1 MKEKD
6 VKKMDTKEI
15 IEFVK
20 KLRDIIHE
28 GEKSRIK
35 GKEYDY
41 FEHLCFQD
49 CVWDEVIPTLQQG
62 EACRA
67 ICKAIKEIFKHNH
80 LSYVDMDLFNE
91 LERKYS
97 PKSTESLKELS
108 ELMEIDYEGAWKEL
122 KGRYRK
128 RIIKHEGQELQ
139 ENILWQ
145 DIYTENMNNIF
156 RDIERKHTNAQ
167 RRIK

>member
-1 MKEKD
+1 MDILEAIAWVRLLTAYLNSPASCEIKEH
-6 VKKMDTKEI
+6 KENL
-15 IEFVK
+15 ENC
-20 KLRDIIHE
+20 
-28 GEKSRIK
+28 EKA
-35 GKEYDY
+35 
-41 FEHLCFQD
+41 
-49 CVWDEVIPTLQQG
+49 DEIVGMLQQG
-62 EACRA
+62 EAYKA
-67 ICKAIKEIFKHNH
+67 ICKAIKEIFQHNH
-80 LSYVDMDLFNE
+80 LSYVDFDLFNE
-91 LERKYS
+91 LEQKYF
-97 PKSTESLKELS
+97 PKSKELS

>member
-1 MKEKD
+1 MNTTEAIAW
-6 VKKMDTKEI
+6 VRLLTACLNSPAS
-15 IEFVK
+15 F
-20 KLRDIIHE
+20 
-28 GEKSRIK
+28 RIK
-35 GKEYDY
+35 EHKENL
-41 FEHLCFQD
+41 ENCEKA
-49 CVWDEVIPTLQQG
+49 DEIVNMLQQG

-67 ICKAIKEIFKHNH
+67 TCKAIKEIFQHNH
-80 LSYVDMDLFNE
+80 LSYIDMDLFNE
-91 LERKYS
+91 LEQKYF
-97 PKSTESLKELS
+97 PKPTESLKELS